1 MDVFDKAKR
10 SDIMRKVKSKN
21 NKSTEQNLIHF
32 FNETRLPDGEGTI
45 QLKGIRILFFSKN
58 ELPFLWMVAFGT
70 GMIAGT
76 QNLLIIRSIG
86 GENVKE
92 TSVATKK
99 LRNCLKSAVGK

>member
-1 MDVFDKAKR
+1 MK
-10 SDIMRKVKSKN
+10 
-21 NKSTEQNLIHF
+21 
-32 FNETRLPDGEGTI
+32 TRLPDGEGTI